1 MTLRGSRLKLIGNRS
16 NDAAGI
22 DVIWPNGFGFPRYCG
37 GLMYWADGIAVAEI
51 YRQIAACHQRYGERW
66 APAALSRHLAETNTP
81 FRDAKPS
88 RPM

>member
-1 MTLRGSRLKLIGNRS
+1 
-16 NDAAGI
+16 
-22 DVIWPNGFGFPRYCG
+22 
-37 GLMYWADGIAVAEI
+37 MYWADGIAVAEI